1 MAFPFWNSL
10 LNAWR
15 NVQDGFVKGKAE
27 GIEEVL
33 RLLLFGDCFILPPC
47 YFSKMLS
54 HLGLVG

>member
-1 MAFPFWNSL
+1 M
-10 LNAWR
+10 
-15 NVQDGFVKGKAE
+15 QDGFVKAKAE

-33 RLLLFGDCFILPPC
+33 RLLLFGDCFILHPC

>member
-15 NVQDGFVKGKAE
+15 NVQDGFAKAKVE

-33 RLLLFGDCFILPPC
+33 RLLLFVDCSILYLC
-47 YFSKMLS
+47 YFSKMHS